1 MEIFRKYFV
10 VIILTIIIAIVW
22 GGVLLVSNRTFST
35 LNPNAETYTKPLNP
49 KFNEDLLNDISE
61 RTEDTLAVPPS
72 EFFEL
77 DPQD

>member
-35 LNPNAETYTKPLNP
+35 LNPNAESYTKPLNS
-49 KFNEDLLNDISE
+49 KFNEELLDTISE
-61 RTEDTLAVPPS
+61 RTRDSLAIPPES
-72 EFFEL
+72 FFEL
-77 DPQD
+77 NAED